1 MKADQIE
8 ILGTLRSGIKGIIEM
23 YEKEKAE
30 KEKMLEEKEK
40 LVSRIQKQE
49 KLINELEHKYNTL
62 KVAKSVLAGVDNGN
76 DARLK
81 VNRMVREI
89 DKCIALLNR

>member
-8 ILGTLRSGIKGIIEM
+8 IIGTLRSGIKGIVEL
-23 YEKEKAE
+23 YEKEREE
-30 KEKMLEEKEK
+30 KQKILEEKDK

-49 KLINELEHKYNTL
+49 KVINELEHKYNTL
-62 KVAKSVLAGVDNGN
+62 KLAKSLLAGSDNGN

>member
-8 ILGTLRSGIKGIIEM
+8 IVGTLRSGIKNIIEL
-23 YEKEKAE
+23 YEKEKEE
-30 KEKMLEEKEK
+30 KEKILEEKEK
-40 LVSRIQKQE
+40 LIGILQKKE
-49 KLINELEHKYNTL
+49 KIINDFEHKYNTL
-62 KVAKSVLAGVDNGN
+62 KVAKSLLAGNDNGN